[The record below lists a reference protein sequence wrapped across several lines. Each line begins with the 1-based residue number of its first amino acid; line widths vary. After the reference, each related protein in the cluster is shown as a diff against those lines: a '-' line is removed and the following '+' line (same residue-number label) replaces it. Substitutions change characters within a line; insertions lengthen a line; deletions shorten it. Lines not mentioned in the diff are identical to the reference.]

1 MRTVI
6 KSVIVAVFAM
16 LVFTGCQMGAKNLV
30 TTEIKFRIGTNELS
44 VVNPKDTSWDD
55 LMVSPSDG
63 TVRIK
68 KYRSTANEAAVSAAE
83 KQAEAQIATFGL
95 ALQSARDAADAYLR
109 LQGIPVPPRAP
120 SNTIQAPPFQFS
132 PTNTVTK

>member
-1 MRTVI
+1 MKTAI
-6 KSVIVAVFAM
+6 KLAAFAVLAVFFVGCASRTSSLVTAD
-16 LVFTGCQMGAKNLV
+16 LVF
-30 TTEIKFRIGTNELS
+30 RHGTNE
-44 VVNPKDTSWDD
+44 VKIKQPKDVSFDD

-120 SNTIQAPPFQFS
+120 MNTIQAPPFQFS

>member
-68 KYRSTANEAAVSAAE
+68 KYRSSANEAAIAAAE
-83 KQAEAQIATFGL
+83 RQAEAQVQMFQSMKEQFERGIDIAARMYGL
-95 ALQSARDAADAYLR
+95 
-109 LQGIPVPPRAP
+109 PVQNRAP
-120 SNTIQAPPFQFS
+120 TTIQAPPPQFS